1 MAIHIITIGNIQI
14 QHFLS
19 YRLALN
25 EKRENKIRLA
35 LNEERKKTRE
45 KANRSWTFSTTLT
58 WVVPRFRLGQHVEV

>member
-1 MAIHIITIGNIQI
+1 M
-14 QHFLS
+14 S

-25 EKRENKIRLA
+25 EKRENKRRPA

-58 WVVPRFRLGQHVEV
+58 WVVPRFRLGPHVEV